1 MSLDPAGREVRAEGE
16 RCASSAGLLI
26 QRGANDGGHKMDEV
40 GGAFIELQP
49 ADHAVIGEI
58 FCNARLGDAQMF
70 GKLRLEGIRATA
82 ACATAQKVSDGDA
95 QSLARFDI
103 VIAGE
108 VRIGE
113 HENAGTDRSVVRFAK
128 FYGRTG
134 QQSAKLHFEK

>member
-1 MSLDPAGREVRAEGE
+1 
-16 RCASSAGLLI
+16 
-26 QRGANDGGHKMDEV
+26 
-40 GGAFIELQP
+40 
-49 ADHAVIGEI
+49 
-58 FCNARLGDAQMF
+58 MF
-70 GKLRLEGIRATA
+70 GELRLEGIRATA

-113 HENAGTDRSVVRFAK
+113 DENAGTDRSVVCFAK

>member
-1 MSLDPAGREVRAEGE
+1 MLE
-16 RCASSAGLLI
+16 RCACFARLLV
-26 QRGANDGGHKMDEV
+26 QRGANDGGHKMGKV
-40 GGAFIELQP
+40 GGAFIKLEP

-58 FCNARLGDAQMF
+58 LCHARFGDAQMF
-70 GKLRLEGIRATA
+70 GKLRLEGIRAPA
-82 ACATAQKVSDGDA
+82 ACATAQKVSHGDA

-103 VIAGE
+103 VVAGE

-113 HENAGTDRSVVRFAK
+113 DKNPGTDRSVVRFAK